1 MCPIV
6 ERVFGGSLD
15 VVTPYGFGG
24 FAGRGLGPTVL
35 EGWRDFA
42 ERARIRVR
50 LPGPQP
56 GVGRTCRMGDGQAE
70 SQNEVFLLDL
80 RPSEDEMFKA
90 LSTNRKRNVS
100 CWRKMGDRR
109 SSRIANDS

>member
-1 MCPIV
+1 
-6 ERVFGGSLD
+6 
-15 VVTPYGFGG
+15 
-24 FAGRGLGPTVL
+24 
-35 EGWRDFA
+35 
-42 ERARIRVR
+42 
-50 LPGPQP
+50 
-56 GVGRTCRMGDGQAE
+56 MGDGQAE

-100 CWRKMGDRR
+100 VWRKMGDRR